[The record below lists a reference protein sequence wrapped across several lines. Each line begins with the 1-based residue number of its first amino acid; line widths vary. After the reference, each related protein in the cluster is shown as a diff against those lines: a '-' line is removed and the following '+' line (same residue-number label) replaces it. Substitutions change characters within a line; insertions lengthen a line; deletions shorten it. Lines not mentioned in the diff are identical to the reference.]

1 MPALISQIIIASP
14 VLYLEQVF
22 RRIVPVLQLFQI
34 YVFHFPPL
42 CGGLLVTLGHEE
54 FPGAGV
60 TVQTPRIATVYQPV
74 IVCIVPPG
82 LVPALSVTLEQQ
94 HWGLGLVLAHIKTDF
109 LPAGWSDVLE
119 QNLYPLKS

>member
-34 YVFHFPPL
+34 NVFYFPPL

-60 TVQTPRIATVYQPV
+60 TVQTPRIAAVDEPV
-74 IVCIVPPG
+74 IVRVVPPG
-82 LVPALSVTLEQQ
+82 LVPALAVTLEQQ
-94 HWGLGLVLAHIKTDF
+94 HWGLGLVGAHIKTDF